1 MIFTASLGT
10 TAYLLFMP
18 GRRLYHV
25 MVGAGTPVA
34 MHFILTDTPLGMVTT
49 APVVMEMRSRMSVI
63 SKVPLTLLI
72 SGGTE
77 KQR

>member
-1 MIFTASLGT
+1 
-10 TAYLLFMP
+10 
-18 GRRLYHV
+18 

-34 MHFILTDTPLGMVTT
+34 MHFIRMDTPLGMVTT
-49 APVVMEMRSRMSVI
+49 APVVMEMRSRMSVT

-77 KQR
+77 NKR